1 MFVMAN
7 MLVLFGNFYLKAYAS
22 KTSAAA
28 PKKPPTTTTR
38 APSTR
43 RTRSRKV
50 D

>member
-1 MFVMAN
+1 
-7 MLVLFGNFYLKAYAS
+7 MLVLFGNFYLKAYAG
-22 KTSAAA
+22 KKSAAA
-28 PKKPPTTTTR
+28 PKKPPTTTR